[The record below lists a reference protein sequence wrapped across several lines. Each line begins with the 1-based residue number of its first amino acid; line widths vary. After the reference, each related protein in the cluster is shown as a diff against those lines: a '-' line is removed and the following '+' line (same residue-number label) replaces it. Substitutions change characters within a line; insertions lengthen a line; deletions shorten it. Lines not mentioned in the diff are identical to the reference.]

1 MPNILLTGS
10 TGFIGSNILKNI
22 SKENKVY
29 ITLRKKTEKN
39 SVRKKKEKNFAFK
52 NKIKTLKFEKFTQLS
67 NKLKKIK
74 IDIVIHAATHYVKKH
89 KENDIKKLSESN
101 IFFGNVILE
110 NIQVMK
116 VKKFVNF
123 STVWEGENKT
133 KNIKNLYAVYKKSFS
148 LILNFYKKK
157 YPKVKFYELML
168 SDTFGENDNRP
179 KIINTLKKNFYAG
192 KITNVVSKNLYLN
205 LLNVNDIVEAVNIIL
220 KKKIK
225 PDKYV
230 LKNTKYFNIF
240 NLIQLFNKKNDK
252 KIKVKWLSKKIL
264 KNKIFKYKKL
274 KNWQPYKSDIKDI
287 INSIKI

>member
-1 MPNILLTGS
+1 VPNILLTGS

-22 SKENKVY
+22 SKDNKVY
-29 ITLRKKTEKN
+29 VTLRKN
-39 SVRKKKEKNFAFK
+39 SKEISLFN
-52 NKIKTLKFEKFTQLS
+52 NKIKTLKFENFSQLS
-67 NKLKKIK
+67 SKLKKIK

-89 KENDIKKLSESN
+89 KENDIKKLGESN

-116 VKKFVNF
+116 VKKFINF
-123 STVWEGENKT
+123 STVWEGKNENK
-133 KNIKNLYAVYKKSFS
+133 NMKNLYAAYKKSFG

-157 YPKVKFYELML
+157 YPKIKFYELML
-168 SDTFGENDNRP
+168 SDTFGENDKRP

-220 KKKIK
+220 KKKVK

-240 NLIQLFNKKNDK
+240 NLIQVFNKKNDK
-252 KIKVKWLSKKIL
+252 KIKVKWLSKRII
-264 KNKIFKYKKL
+264 KNKIYNYKKI
-274 KNWQPYKSDIKDI
+274 KNWHPYKSDIEDI

>member
-1 MPNILLTGS
+1 VPNILLTGS

-22 SKENKVY
+22 SRYNRVY
-29 ITLRKKTEKN
+29 ITLRKN
-39 SVRKKKEKNFAFK
+39 SKKISVFN
-52 NKIKTLKFEKFTQLS
+52 NKIKTLKFENFAQLS
-67 NKLKKIK
+67 SKLKKIK

-89 KENDIKKLSESN
+89 KENDIKKLGESN

-116 VKKFVNF
+116 VKKFINF
-123 STVWEGENKT
+123 STVWEGKNENK
-133 KNIKNLYAVYKKSFS
+133 NMKNLYAAYKKSFG

-157 YPKVKFYELML
+157 YPKIKFYELML

-192 KITNVVSKNLYLN
+192 KITKIASKNLYLN

-220 KKKIK
+220 KKKVK

-274 KNWQPYKSDIKDI
+274 KNWQPHKSDIKDI

>member
-22 SKENKVY
+22 SKDNKVY
-29 ITLRKKTEKN
+29 VTLRKN
-39 SVRKKKEKNFAFK
+39 SKEISVFN
-52 NKIKTLKFEKFTQLS
+52 NKIKTLKFENFAQLS
-67 NKLKKIK
+67 SKLKKIK

-89 KENDIKKLSESN
+89 KENDIKKLGESN

-116 VKKFVNF
+116 VKKFINF
-123 STVWEGENKT
+123 STVWEGKNENK
-133 KNIKNLYAVYKKSFS
+133 NMKNLYAAYKKSFG
-148 LILNFYKKK
+148 LILNFYKEK
-157 YPKVKFYELML
+157 YPKIKFYELML

-220 KKKIK
+220 KKKVK

-274 KNWQPYKSDIKDI
+274 KNWQPYKSDIEDI
-287 INSIKI
+287 INSIKIKL

>member
-22 SKENKVY
+22 SKDNKVY
-29 ITLRKKTEKN
+29 VTLRKN
-39 SVRKKKEKNFAFK
+39 SKEISLFN
-52 NKIKTLKFEKFTQLS
+52 NKIKTLKFENFSQLS
-67 NKLKKIK
+67 SKLKKIK

-89 KENDIKKLSESN
+89 KENDIKKLGESN

-116 VKKFVNF
+116 VKKFINF
-123 STVWEGENKT
+123 STVWEGKNENK
-133 KNIKNLYAVYKKSFS
+133 NMKNLYAAYKKSFG

-157 YPKVKFYELML
+157 YPKIKFYELML
-168 SDTFGENDNRP
+168 SDTFGENDKRP

-220 KKKIK
+220 KKKVK

-240 NLIQLFNKKNDK
+240 NLIQVFNKKNDK
-252 KIKVKWLSKKIL
+252 KIKVKWLSKRII
-264 KNKIFKYKKL
+264 KNKIYNYKKL
-274 KNWQPYKSDIKDI
+274 KNWHPYKSDIEDI

>member
-22 SKENKVY
+22 SKDNKVY
-29 ITLRKKTEKN
+29 VTLRKN
-39 SVRKKKEKNFAFK
+39 SKEISVFN
-52 NKIKTLKFEKFTQLS
+52 NKIKTLKFENFAQLS
-67 NKLKKIK
+67 SKLKKIK

-89 KENDIKKLSESN
+89 KESDIKKLGESN

-116 VKKFVNF
+116 VKKFINF
-123 STVWEGENKT
+123 STVWEDKNENK
-133 KNIKNLYAVYKKSFS
+133 NMKNLYAAYKKSFG

-157 YPKVKFYELML
+157 YPKIKFYELML

>member
-1 MPNILLTGS
+1 VPNILLTGS

-22 SKENKVY
+22 SKDNKVY
-29 ITLRKKTEKN
+29 VTLRKN
-39 SVRKKKEKNFAFK
+39 SKEISVFN
-52 NKIKTLKFEKFTQLS
+52 NKIKTLKFENFAQLS
-67 NKLKKIK
+67 SKLKKIK

-89 KENDIKKLSESN
+89 KENDIKKLGESN

-116 VKKFVNF
+116 VKKFINF
-123 STVWEGENKT
+123 STVWEGKNENK
-133 KNIKNLYAVYKKSFS
+133 NMKNLYAAYKKSFG
-148 LILNFYKKK
+148 LILNFYKEK
-157 YPKVKFYELML
+157 YPKIKFYELML

-220 KKKIK
+220 KKKVK

-274 KNWQPYKSDIKDI
+274 KNWQPYKSDIEDI
-287 INSIKI
+287 INSIKIKL

>member
-22 SKENKVY
+22 SKDNKVY
-29 ITLRKKTEKN
+29 VTLRKN
-39 SVRKKKEKNFAFK
+39 SKEISLFN
-52 NKIKTLKFEKFTQLS
+52 NKIKTLKFENFSQLS
-67 NKLKKIK
+67 SKLKKIK

-89 KENDIKKLSESN
+89 KENDIKKLGESN

-116 VKKFVNF
+116 VKKFINF
-123 STVWEGENKT
+123 STVWEGKNENK
-133 KNIKNLYAVYKKSFS
+133 NMKNLYAAYKKSFG

-157 YPKVKFYELML
+157 YPKIKFYELML
-168 SDTFGENDNRP
+168 SDTFGENDKRP

-220 KKKIK
+220 KKKVK

-240 NLIQLFNKKNDK
+240 NLIQVFNKKNDK
-252 KIKVKWLSKKIL
+252 KIKVKWLSKRII
-264 KNKIFKYKKL
+264 KNKIYNYKKL
-274 KNWQPYKSDIKDI
+274 KNWHPYKSDIEDI
-287 INSIKI
+287 INLIKI

>member
-22 SKENKVY
+22 SKDNKVY
-29 ITLRKKTEKN
+29 VTLRKN
-39 SVRKKKEKNFAFK
+39 SKEISLFN
-52 NKIKTLKFEKFTQLS
+52 NKIKTLKFENFSQLS
-67 NKLKKIK
+67 SKLKKIK

-89 KENDIKKLSESN
+89 KENDIKKLGESN

-116 VKKFVNF
+116 VKKFINF
-123 STVWEGENKT
+123 STVWEGKNENK
-133 KNIKNLYAVYKKSFS
+133 NMKNLYAAYKKSFG

-157 YPKVKFYELML
+157 YPKIKFYELML
-168 SDTFGENDNRP
+168 SDTFGENDKRP

-220 KKKIK
+220 KKKVK

-240 NLIQLFNKKNDK
+240 NLIQVFNKKNDK
-252 KIKVKWLSKKIL
+252 KIKVKWLSKRII
-264 KNKIFKYKKL
+264 KNKIYNYKKL
-274 KNWQPYKSDIKDI
+274 KNWHPYKSDVEDI

>member
-1 MPNILLTGS
+1 VPNILLTGS

-22 SKENKVY
+22 SKDNKVY
-29 ITLRKKTEKN
+29 VTLRKN
-39 SVRKKKEKNFAFK
+39 SKEISLFN
-52 NKIKTLKFEKFTQLS
+52 NKIKTLKFENFSQLS
-67 NKLKKIK
+67 SKLKKIK

-89 KENDIKKLSESN
+89 KENDIKKLGESN

-116 VKKFVNF
+116 VKKFINF
-123 STVWEGENKT
+123 STVWEGKNENK
-133 KNIKNLYAVYKKSFS
+133 NMKNLYAAYKKSFG

-157 YPKVKFYELML
+157 YPKIKFYELML
-168 SDTFGENDNRP
+168 SDTFGENDKRP

-220 KKKIK
+220 KKKVK

-240 NLIQLFNKKNDK
+240 NLIQVFNKKNDK
-252 KIKVKWLSKKIL
+252 KIKVKWLSKRII
-264 KNKIFKYKKL
+264 KNKIYNYKKL
-274 KNWQPYKSDIKDI
+274 KNWHPYKSDIEDI

>member
-22 SKENKVY
+22 SKDNKVY
-29 ITLRKKTEKN
+29 VTLRKN
-39 SVRKKKEKNFAFK
+39 SKEISLFN
-52 NKIKTLKFEKFTQLS
+52 NKIKTLKFENFSQLS
-67 NKLKKIK
+67 SKLKKIK

-89 KENDIKKLSESN
+89 KENDIKKLGESN

-116 VKKFVNF
+116 VKKFINF
-123 STVWEGENKT
+123 STVWEGKNENK
-133 KNIKNLYAVYKKSFS
+133 NMKNLYAAYKKSFG

-157 YPKVKFYELML
+157 YPKIKFYELML
-168 SDTFGENDNRP
+168 SDTFGENDKRP

-220 KKKIK
+220 KKKVK

-240 NLIQLFNKKNDK
+240 NLIQVFNKKNDK
-252 KIKVKWLSKKIL
+252 KIKVKWLSKRII
-264 KNKIFKYKKL
+264 KNKIYNYKKI
-274 KNWQPYKSDIKDI
+274 KNWHPYKSDIEDI